1 MVMGLWTDKYPEAKD
16 VSRCIFSSVVV
27 GACRCSECAPHAD
40 FEGISDVSG
49 KPRDF
54 YNLNLPIFIA

>member
-1 MVMGLWTDKYPEAKD
+1 MGLWTDKYPEAKD

-40 FEGISDVSG
+40 FKAFLMFLGSQETSTT
-49 KPRDF
+49 
-54 YNLNLPIFIA
+54 